1 MKQGDIYLV
10 KFGKKYNSEIGKV
23 RPAVVMQNNFLN
35 RLITRQKYKNI
46 LVVPLTTDDILTEYK
61 IFIKSRDR
69 LEKDSY
75 IITNWICMVDIDNIL
90 LDKGLIAKLNEEEIK
105 ELKEKICNLM

>member
-10 KFGKKYNSEIGKV
+10 KFGKKYNSEIGKI
-23 RPAVVMQNNFLN
+23 RPAVVIQNNFLN
-35 RLITRQKYKNI
+35 LTLEKKIYKQV
-46 LVVPLTTDDILTEYK
+46 LVAPLSSVEIEDDFRMK
-61 IFIKSRDR
+61 IELRDK